1 MKVAFI
7 VDTSLLMH
15 VRAENGLSYIDMAIG
30 AIETFV
36 ASRSKISNRSND
48 KYFLL
53 STSEDYPEMI
63 LSSWEDSIEHFL
75 GQLKLLK
82 TKKTMNALHVALGHA
97 FSLLSE
103 FRGTSAQSDTITGGR
118 LISRAETTLVS
129 Y

>member
-7 VDTSLLMH
+7 VDTSLSMH

-36 ASRSKISNRSND
+36 ASRSKISNCSND

-53 STSEDYPEMI
+53 STAEDYPKMI

-75 GQLKLLK
+75 GQLKLI
-82 TKKTMNALHVALGHA
+82 KKQRTMNALHGALAYA
-97 FSLLSE
+97 FSLLSL
-103 FRGTSAQSDTITGGR
+103 FRGTSAQSDIITGGR
-118 LISRAETTLVS
+118 LICRAETTLVF